1 MIYEL
6 RQYTIAPGRME
17 ELHAL
22 FRTVVDPLLK
32 EVGIRTIGYWEPA
45 EPDGRSFVY
54 LVAFDNAA
62 QREQAWKAFVDSPK
76 WQAAK
81 AKFPG
86 GKPPYEKIEKTVL
99 AATDYSP
106 AA

>member
-1 MIYEL
+1 MIHEL
-6 RQYTIAPGRME
+6 RQYTIAQGRME

-22 FRTVVDPLLK
+22 FREVVDPLIK
-32 EVGIRTIGYWEPA
+32 EVGIRPIAYWEPV
-45 EPDGRSFVY
+45 EPDGRTFVY
-54 LVAFDNAA
+54 LVAFDSVAHRTA
-62 QREQAWKAFVDSPK
+62 AWKAFADHPK

-86 GKPPYEKIEKTVL
+86 GVPPYEKIVSTLL

-106 AA
+106 SA